1 MVRTTSSTTR
11 AWMEMAKA
19 RSPRWPGGYLTSRRA
34 EVVKSPSS
42 PTKAGARMPAL
53 MLAAR
58 DQIMPLYELAST
70 GH

>member
-1 MVRTTSSTTR
+1 
-11 AWMEMAKA
+11 
-19 RSPRWPGGYLTSRRA
+19 LTSRRA